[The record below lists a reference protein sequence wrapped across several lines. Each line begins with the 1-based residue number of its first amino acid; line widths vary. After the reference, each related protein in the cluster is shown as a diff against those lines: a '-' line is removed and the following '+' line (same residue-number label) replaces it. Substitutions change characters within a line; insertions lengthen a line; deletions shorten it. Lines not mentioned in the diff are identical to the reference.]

1 MTDAVN
7 SVRVYSI
14 DEEKLKFRVILCV
27 AGRQVAQD
35 KGTYIFQLPPLTSFG
50 NSDHYDNALI
60 QLDAFEAHIQSLV
73 INDQTWFVDIA
84 AAMTQVKL
92 GSLEV
97 RLDTP
102 SSQTLLNFES
112 QAATNRVGNIH
123 QGGFRALVPVKAVV
137 VGKGTGR
144 LGFEPPVATGVGNTT
159 QQPMGDRSF
168 QGVGSGDAIMCAN
181 PFGATLTVM
190 NRHPANEAFPT
201 FLGSQAAGA
210 AAIDEGTYSYQF
222 TITMIPRRE

>member
-35 KGTYIFQLPPLTSFG
+35 EGTYIFQLPPLTSFG

-60 QLDAFEAHIQSLV
+60 KLDAFDAHVQSLV
-73 INDQTWFVDIA
+73 INDQTWFCEIGAVS
-84 AAMTQVKL
+84 TPVKL
-92 GSLEV
+92 GALEV

-112 QAATNRVGNIH
+112 QALLNRVGEIH
-123 QGGFRALVPVKAVV
+123 QGGFRALVPLQAVV
-137 VGKGTGR
+137 VGKGSGR
-144 LGFEPPVATGVGNTT
+144 LGFEPPVATGAGNTT
-159 QQPMGDRSF
+159 QEPMGDRSF

-181 PFGATLTVM
+181 PFGATLKVM

-201 FLGSQAAGA
+201 FLGSNAAGA

-222 TITMIPRRE
+222 TITMIPRRD